1 LKNNFVS
8 QLLAATISVGLDGAI
23 EDYSKSDIA
32 LSRAV
37 IVEGD
42 LAGLIVSQVLEEA
55 NKLLSGADADYSIS
69 QIHNTLTLINESYVD
84 GTSDSGF
91 LTTKG

>member
-1 LKNNFVS
+1 M
-8 QLLAATISVGLDGAI
+8 AI

-37 IVEGD
+37 IVEAD
-42 LAGLIVSQVLEEA
+42 LAGFIVGQVLEEA
-55 NKLLSGADADYSIS
+55 NKLLSGADAD
-69 QIHNTLTLINESYVD
+69 TLTLINESYVD